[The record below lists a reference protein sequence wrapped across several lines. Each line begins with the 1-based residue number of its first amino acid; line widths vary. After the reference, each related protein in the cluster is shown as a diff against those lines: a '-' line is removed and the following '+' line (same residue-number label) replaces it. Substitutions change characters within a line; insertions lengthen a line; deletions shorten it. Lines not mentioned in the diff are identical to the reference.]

1 MDLTLSDSKVLEH
14 LILDSLK
21 RTIGED
27 GAEKTFAE
35 LKLKNEKSNRILHS
49 LNEILV
55 KSGYGLKTK
64 NVFEKLSEELSSR
77 LDVKIR
83 PDNVS
88 LLKDG
93 SEHVLIEVINRFDV
107 PLIFEVTIE
116 DRDNFVPV
124 VFNKL
129 EGAYFNNFTLENII
143 DTGDVGRFRFKLG
156 WEGQQRKIPETTL
169 FVLVRS
175 KEVEGLNWIGKLK
188 VNLS

>member
-14 LILDSLK
+14 LIVDSLK

-35 LKLKNEKSNRILHS
+35 LRLKNEKSNSVLHS

-64 NVFEKLSEELSSR
+64 NVFEKLGEELSSR

-83 PDNVS
+83 PDNIN
-88 LLKDG
+88 LLKEG
-93 SEHVLIEVINRFDV
+93 SENVLVEVINRFDV
-107 PLIFEVTIE
+107 PLVFEVTLE
-116 DRDNFVPV
+116 DRDNFVPI
-124 VFNKL
+124 VFNKR
-129 EGAYFNNFTLENII
+129 EGAYFNSFSVESII
-143 DTGDVGRFRFKLG
+143 DTGDVGRFHFKLG
-156 WEGQQRKIPETTL
+156 WEGQQRKIPGTTL

-175 KEVEGLNWIGKLK
+175 NEVEGLNWIGKLR

>member
-14 LILDSLK
+14 LITDSLK

-35 LKLKNEKSNRILHS
+35 LKLKNEKSSRILHA

-64 NVFEKLSEELSSR
+64 NVFEKLGEELSSR

-83 PDNVS
+83 PDNVA
-88 LLKDG
+88 LLKEG
-93 SEHVLIEVINRFDV
+93 SETVSVEVINRFDV
-107 PLIFEVTIE
+107 PLVFEVTLE

-124 VFNKL
+124 VFNKT

-156 WEGQQRKIPETTL
+156 WEGQQRKIQGTTL

-175 KEVEGLNWIGKLK
+175 KEVEGLNWIGKLR